1 MASSRCHAASTP
13 SKWPSERVYASCV
26 NGDSSATAS
35 VPHRDRFD
43 DFYCDDRVV
52 PMLGKLLG
60 KSFFDRKR
68 QPISVRVT
76 RGPDSLREQL
86 RKADSCARFV
96 LKEGTCAALV
106 CATTDLNEK
115 EIVENAVA
123 ACDGLVACVPKK
135 WKNVQSV
142 VLKLPDSASLPVFT
156 GALEPIKRKAPSDD
170 APAKTKKAR
179 KEPEVVKKKPGRKSL
194 KAKLREMK

>member
-35 VPHRDRFD
+35 VPHGDRFD

-76 RGPDSLREQL
+76 RGPESLRQQL
-86 RKADSCARFV
+86 RKADVEKAS
-96 LKEGTCAALV
+96 
-106 CATTDLNEK
+106 K
-115 EIVENAVA
+115 EIPKASTEIAPPTRLNGKQYIPFYHKLLVEEQIRRE
-123 ACDGLVACVPKK
+123 CDC
-135 WKNVQSV
+135 
-142 VLKLPDSASLPVFT
+142 
-156 GALEPIKRKAPSDD
+156 
-170 APAKTKKAR
+170 
-179 KEPEVVKKKPGRKSL
+179 VVKPY
-194 KAKLREMK
+194 